1 MTIESLEDRT
11 LLSGTSLVSIIPD
24 SGDELYDGR
33 VLNESPSELVFK
45 FEEGKDL
52 DPATL
57 EAVQL
62 GRGPSYSIHVEPTYV
77 GIGDL
82 PNEIIMRFGEA
93 LPEDVYQITI
103 FGSNANPL
111 MSYESSD
118 AEAEKFLDGFD
129 TKLTF
134 ELDLAPIIASVVPQP
149 VQRGTETLA
158 WANTIDLSQI
168 STPPAGFTALSFESS
183 QRVLS
188 GTVDLSTGIQT
199 PFVHIDY
206 DQDGISD
213 LTVLADETSGEFSV
227 ILDQNWDNLDQNLNL
242 GVSDGELQPS
252 LVNGVDPTQ
261 FLGALPTFPSGFTTL
276 SFDSNQNVLSGTVD
290 LSTDI
295 EIPKVHI
302 DYDQDGNS
310 DVTVTADQ
318 LTGKF
323 SVTLDPG
330 WDSLD
335 QILNLG
341 VADGD
346 LDPSWANDIDL
357 TQFPVPPTGFTA
369 VAFDSGQNVL
379 SGIVDLSTGIGVP
392 FVHIDYNQD
401 GISELTVLAD
411 ESTGKFS
418 VTLDQDWDNLD
429 QNLNLGI
436 TDGELLPAWANSV
449 DTNRI
454 LPPPTG
460 FVSLSFDTELNLL
473 SGVVD
478 QSAGVVPPFVH
489 IDYDQDGISDLTVLA
504 NQTTGK
510 FSVVLDQGWD
520 NLDNLLRLGVSEDEL
535 VPSWANNVDP
545 SQFPL
550 PPSHFTSLSFDSE
563 QNTLS
568 GTVDLQSGIAAPI
581 VHIDYDRDGTANAT
595 VEADET
601 TGEFSIVLDQ
611 DWNDLDQIINLGV
624 SDGETDLSWTEDINP
639 TQFPLPPA
647 GFTTLSFKSS
657 ENLLSGTVDLT
668 TGIVAP
674 IVYIDYDQDGKT
686 DSVFRVDETTG
697 EFSVELDQNWANL
710 DPFLNL
716 GLLDGD
722 LQPDWSENVDAKIRI
737 FPAPPG
743 LASIAYDSELNVL
756 SGTIDSSM
764 NFVNPFVHID
774 YNQNGTTDTLVLVDQ
789 ATGEFSV
796 VLDQG
801 WNSFDPALN
810 IGVSDGELVQSNNQ
824 IEIYFDGAVDK
835 ASVVTPTLYQLIN
848 TADDTIQ
855 YPLADDIHYEQ
866 AKNKVTLT
874 FAADLVAGTYHLR
887 VGESTEPDFSV
898 ADEITGI
905 DDDNSSFGSAS
916 DLGNL
921 GTKTLHI
928 SQSIE
933 KQNTQHILSGTVDL
947 STGIETPIVHI
958 DYDQDGTSNATVTA
972 DETTGEFSIVL
983 EQGWDNLDNILNLG
997 VSDGGADP
1005 TWTNDVNPTQL
1016 SLSLSGFTALSFD
1029 NGQLTPVG
1037 SEAEPGHRNS
1047 VDSHYINGNY
1057 GNPPGEITTVQFY
1070 FPATYQ
1076 DHQGNTRTNQITEAQ
1091 KQRVREIYELF
1102 ASVSGLQVQ
1111 EIADPQSSDSDATK
1125 IITGDVRAVSANLPT
1140 SVSGASVRETVVI
1153 NGGLDWGESE
1163 YGGEWFKA
1171 ALHEIGHSLGLGD
1184 ANDLPSMMNTG
1195 SSGAAQF
1202 NESIYLTDHD
1212 IVHLNYFYPAQSS
1225 DIDLYKF
1232 TLDEAGKLNAEI
1244 KAERITDDPETK
1256 DQLDAVLSLYNAN
1269 HELIARN
1276 DNYFGKDSFLD
1287 LELDAGVYYLAV
1299 TSVGN
1304 TNFNPD
1310 VSDSGAGGKTQG
1322 QYELSI
1328 NFKAESTSTDN
1339 LVDPSGIQLDGDADG
1354 TPGGVFDF
1362 WFDVSDETIFV
1373 DKITGSDNGDGDLN
1387 TPYKTIEKAIK
1398 VAGETD
1404 KNIRILGNGGI
1415 GDGQAYEIG
1424 FNDQFEPLA
1433 DGVTFEVPAGVTVM
1447 VDAGAIIK
1455 LQNANIDVG
1464 SNSLYESRP
1473 GGALQILGTPQHQ
1486 VYLTSYTNDE
1496 IGLDTNATPDTPT
1509 AGDWGGIVF
1518 RADSD
1523 REDEGIYLNSVNNAN
1538 ISYGGGRVFVNTAF
1552 EDFAPIQVES
1562 ARPTIWN
1569 STITQSANVA
1579 ISADL
1584 RSFEDSRFVDGSY
1597 ILDRHGLEV
1606 RNNTIIDNSVNGLF
1620 VQIDTPLGGQIDK
1633 LDLPAIFDD
1642 DITYLIT
1649 ENLQIAG
1656 APAGQL
1662 VDGVASVNGRLKIAA
1677 GTVIKLDGARIEAE
1691 RGNSQI
1697 IAEGTAEHPII
1708 FTSWNDDRYGKGIT
1722 FDSTND
1728 GYHDYFSPG
1737 SWGGIIFN
1745 ASSSGSIDHALITNA
1760 GGDTPLDN
1768 GFAQFNPIEVHL
1780 ADLRLTNS
1788 VFENNAGGFD
1798 TDEQN
1803 NFDDR
1808 NGRGINESATI
1819 FVRDAQP
1826 IIVNNT
1832 FRNNAGTVLSIDV
1845 NSLNSEFHEDYG
1857 TTTGMLDAFDTFADN
1872 QGALVRLNRMENN
1885 GLNGMK
1891 VRGGVLTTESVW
1903 DDTDIV
1909 HVLLDEVLVDQHHTY
1924 SGLRLKSSHD
1934 ASLVVKLAGEDAG
1947 FTASGIPL
1955 DSEDRIGG
1963 TVQVI
1968 GQPEYPVILTSL
1980 NDDSVGAS
1988 LTPQGT
1994 LQTDTGNDGDS
2005 TPAAGDWRSIRLD
2018 SLSNDRNVVVRFE
2031 EESLYTGG
2039 DDQNESPFRAQKLG
2053 ILAPNEMSG
2062 DENQVLGFE
2071 VHGSISADKSEDN
2084 KADEDV
2090 YSIQARGGTE
2100 VWIDIDRTSDALD
2113 TVVELINIY
2122 GKKLVL
2128 SDNSATELT
2137 PDLDDLLINP
2147 SDAGPLKQVD
2157 YLGDDYYSQN
2167 NKDAGFWVRLPDPG
2181 NGELGTYFIR
2191 VKSKA
2196 GSTSG
2201 HYQLQVRLR
2210 QANEKPGSTVRY
2222 ADIRYATN
2230 GIELIGLPANSPL
2243 LTEAAEMS
2251 GDNNSFE
2258 NAQNLG
2264 NLLTQNQGTISV
2276 SGSLNSSTDV
2286 DWYTFELGYDLIDYV
2301 NGLDN
2306 AGRSLATIFD
2316 IDYADGLSRPDTT
2329 LSVFDENGTLILIS
2343 RDSNIEDDQANGD
2356 QTDLSSGSF
2365 GTYDPYIGAVNL
2377 AAGNPGTSHKY
2388 HVAISS
2394 NSQLPLA
2401 LNATFTQDTA
2411 NSLIRLEPVSSIKR
2425 IVEDHIGF
2433 TGFTSGSPYLN
2444 GSGEEYAPSEKEIV
2458 PENGAIFDISSPET
2472 LETHISAFT
2481 LSDVKLFVSRQ
2492 DQLLIADPYDGRV
2505 LGDGSD
2511 QANATIIGALSTDGI
2526 GNTQD
2531 ITIRSDGRF
2540 FSYEGIDTGE
2550 PNDTAGRFSELEPGT
2565 GEVILGDSDTSGQTD
2580 SEGGSSPD
2588 MRGWDE
2594 IPDLPAGGTKTD
2606 PVELTTSRVE
2616 ALAFQR
2622 LGLITSG
2629 GTTNVN
2635 YGLYYSVVKDDD
2647 TTTLYRADPETGK
2660 ASAKRLATDDNNGS
2674 SGNDSNAEDP
2684 VSSIYTVIGDIVGY
2698 DSLGDP
2704 INQAQMG
2711 RVTGMS
2717 FAGVNATIDQAVLYG
2732 VTSTGLIVSINHD
2745 LVEED
2750 VSLTPT
2756 IAATV
2761 INDLSSEIDGNFTGL
2776 TTAPQN
2782 LYNGAFK
2789 NYLFAITDS
2798 GNLYAINPLTGEL
2811 VSQVDINPDPNT
2823 VELISVFA
2831 GGDTH
2836 INVGVDGV
2844 TGLAFSPL
2852 DFNLWHPTF
2861 KQGDAAGH
2869 GINNTYDS
2877 SASLGDTTRTDAE
2890 NFTRS
2895 NSELDFSQTEQEG
2908 GASLYFGFE
2917 ELTDDGHF
2925 IEYTDGAQYGVH
2937 HSNYQ
2942 TDLATNP
2949 DIANTYNFAGGA
2961 HGSLV
2966 SSTFDLGEHD
2976 AADKPTLYFN
2986 YFLDTESA
2994 NSLSGDMRDAA
3005 RVFVGYDDGDNI
3017 RQWVEVAT
3025 NNSVTA
3031 DPLDPDGGELS
3042 SFLSASAR
3050 EGSDSTTGENK
3061 NLYEN
3066 QLVQE
3071 LFDAGELTNPTWRQA
3086 RIDLSDFVGK
3096 GELTLRFDFSTAGA
3110 ITNNKSIPGDKFGN
3124 YNSNQQGQNNKFEGF
3139 YIDDLIVGFAERGET
3154 VTGATQGMTDFTPTP
3169 SNPHPNATQDI
3180 AIGPYQLQI
3189 RQATTYARQQNGNY
3203 PGTVIETQYDTNDRL
3218 IPALGLQG
3226 DVNPEQQQGQIV
3238 IEANTISYSS
3248 EDGISVDAGISGSH
3262 GQGSFAGPTNNAVY
3276 DTGSA
3281 IVGFAPGLTIQNNVI
3296 YEFEASGIHIT
3307 GASNDDENSTPS
3319 AVSYTKVINNTIV
3332 GSSSDEDD
3340 SQQGTGILVEDFA
3353 TATIINNIVAFTTT
3367 GIDIDNDESSV
3378 PSVVGANLFQGNV
3391 ENGIVGNFPI
3401 VLDLSEP
3408 LFVSR
3413 EEENFYLAANSRAID
3428 SSLNSLADRVQF
3440 VTIRNSIGM
3449 PNSDTVAPATDRT
3462 NDLRV
3467 DDSSQS
3473 PPPGLGANIFKDR
3486 GALERSDVTG
3496 PTAQLSVP
3504 ANTIY
3509 GSDPT
3514 EVVVSDPDHFNQIV
3528 IDLTDNGIG
3537 IDDASVNASQISL
3550 TRQIN
3555 SIAAVTLVEGVD
3567 YYFTYNSATDQIVLT
3582 AASGLFEA
3590 DAKYTIEIS
3599 NDDTPISDLA
3609 GNALLSNQSAPADLV
3624 RFTLYVA
3631 DAVNN
3636 ASVNYL
3642 AGTPLP
3648 DEVNANSPHKLVAT
3662 DSEVPLVFSVENGNA
3677 IVISDQDEIP
3687 GYAVTGI
3694 SDAGTYTVTL
3704 TTQSGTLTLGSTAN
3718 VSVTGDTTTT
3728 VELTG
3733 TIADINTAL
3742 DGLTWTADAEYYSS
3756 KSGVSPA
3763 WIQITT
3769 TEVPPKAGLVE
3780 GDVAKTDTD
3789 VIEITVNDPKTISFS
3804 SLTYSGSENSGTIT
3818 VTLTREA
3825 TNAKSY
3831 FKLKLTDSTATVG
3844 DGDYVNSVVQPV
3856 EFPENKATVTVEI
3869 TINDDDVV
3877 EADESFILELE
3888 DLQDQTGPDY
3898 GNAFVDTQT
3907 ATVTILNDDTAT
3919 ISVADVEV
3927 NESAGDVL
3935 PTTSFVLNYD
3945 SITPEVTLQNSEI
3958 AGESVYGHVA
3968 EITKGDYGS
3977 NAVYYIYALPNSG
3990 GPFGTLGSVRL
4001 MGDPNVTGGTFKLYL
4016 GEYFDSPSVTLNWD
4030 ATPEDIMNA
4039 LYELITTDER
4049 LSDLDPTDIIVDL
4062 YQSSADM
4069 EGQNLT
4075 YDQESGPIE
4084 LNNYITITFNSRSP
4098 VQHIRVNSTGLTG
4111 GMYWVQNISDT
4122 ENEIPANGISIAEGN
4137 PTSGSTNVQTASG
4150 FIVNF
4155 PEFDDFA
4162 AEVSHYATA
4171 AEIQAA
4177 LESIP
4182 EIGAGN
4188 VIVEGSLEESSGSSG
4203 GIGGGIRIEFT
4214 GDLGLSEIPYIG
4226 FSPNLPSPAGFTYE
4240 TRMSHS
4246 GDTGA
4251 NEVQTLSLPKYL
4263 SGGTFTLSFES
4274 EETASLS
4281 YNATAADVK
4290 SALEALTSIGAG
4302 NVLVTRENS
4311 DSPVFTVTFVGQLS
4325 KQDVS
4330 SLVIDGSNLKFSH
4343 PDLLSYPDGIW
4354 SSISLTY
4361 ATGSGTF
4368 TFSYTNMADENPILM
4383 TTDPIPVTATAGQI
4397 ELALQSIGIYNVD
4410 VMGSFATGNMSIH
4423 LLDSRAY
4430 LNVNTDSPNTIN
4442 IPVSIAD
4449 GVTLDHDLKVTYE
4462 LIDLT
4467 AEQGTDYAAT
4477 TGTLIIP
4484 ADATSA
4490 NIEIPLGN
4498 DELFELEEQFQVKLT
4513 SVTAIDTNGNQLP
4526 GSVQITSEDTE
4537 ESSSTSTVTIADDD
4551 TPVLSVE
4558 EQTYNENEGTVN
4570 VTVKIDKAIAND
4582 LTADYQFVL
4591 GTAQLEDFDYAT
4603 SLPTGSIT
4611 IPAGS
4616 QSVNLTINLK
4626 ADAVPVVE
4634 ADKTFDLILSNI
4646 DSGGISINDQQQSQI
4661 GTGDTVS
4668 GTLTI
4673 ASDDVANLTIVQ
4685 SEISQVEGSD
4695 SSGTTAY
4702 TFTVKLDN
4710 YVQNGFSVAYETK
4723 DDTATVADG
4732 DYIDNDGILSFSGAL
4747 DETRTFTVHVKHD
4760 LIIEEDETFKVAL
4773 LGLSNIDSTAVADI
4787 TVQQTDVIATIQ
4799 NDDVATV
4806 SVNNPDLTEG
4816 DSGTSQITFTV
4827 SLDQPLTENVTFD
4840 FTTVADSADA
4850 TDFTATSGSGTIFVG
4865 QTSTTISV
4873 TVSGDTAIE
4882 LDEQFFL
4889 EISNLSANGLQVRI
4903 DNAEISSFNITE
4915 LGSFDTPGG
4924 AFGMQVVENIAYI
4937 ADGNSGLRVL
4947 DVSDPD
4953 NISEL
4958 GAFDTSGVALDVQV
4972 VGNIAYVADSSEGLR
4987 VLDISDPANISEL
5000 GAYAILTDAR
5010 SVQITGGTAYIT
5022 DGPEGLRV
5030 LDISDPAN
5038 ISLTGS
5044 FNTPGYA
5051 YGIQV
5056 VGTLAYIADGNNSGL
5071 RVLDISDHNNIS
5083 ELGFF
5088 DTSHIAYDVQVVG
5101 NIAYVTDYDA
5111 GLLVLDISDPTS
5123 ISELGSVGT
5132 SSISLSVQV
5141 VGNIAYLADNS
5152 AGLRLLDV
5160 TDPANIRELGTFDPL
5175 GSTKD
5180 VQVVGGISY
5189 ILNTNTSIR
5198 VLDVDTISLATATIT
5213 NDDTSVVSVNNVT
5226 QAEGNAGDSAYT
5238 FTVSLDQAVG
5248 EDVTFDFDVVH
5259 DSTEASD
5266 FSTTSGTGTIIA
5278 GQTSTTVTV
5287 FVSGDTTV
5295 ELNEQFYLELS
5306 NLQSNGW
5313 DVEFNGAG
5321 STLQGTGTITNDDAA
5336 TLSIADLTQAEGDTG
5351 STTFSFSVS
5360 LDQAVDQDITFDY
5373 TTITGTADATDFT
5386 PVSSTATILAGQT
5399 STTIDVTVSGDT
5411 TIENDE
5417 QFQLELSNLQT
5428 SDRDVQFSGAGAT
5441 LQATGTITSDDIL
5454 TISVADVTQAE
5465 GDAGTSTMTFTVSLN
5480 GTVNEDV
5487 SFDYTTVSDS
5497 ADASDFT
5504 PTSGSAVILAGQTS
5518 IDIDVTI
5525 SGDTTVELDENLV
5538 LELSNLQ
5545 AGSLD
5550 AQFEF
5555 SQASSNNIIELGFFD
5570 TLSAQSVQVVGDT
5583 AYVADNTSG
5592 LRILDISDPSNI
5604 SELGSFDT
5612 FGYAVGVQV
5621 VGDTAYIADY
5631 SSGLRVLDI
5640 SDPANISE
5648 LGSFDTPGIA
5658 RSVQVVGDTAYV
5670 ADNTS
5675 GLRVLDI
5682 SDPSNISELG
5692 SFDTPSYA
5700 AGVQVV
5706 GGTAYVADDSSGLRV
5721 LDISDPSNISEL
5733 GSFDTFGYAV
5743 GVQVVGD
5750 TAYVAD
5756 YSFGLRI
5763 LNISDPSNI
5772 SELGSFDTPD
5782 HARSVQVVGDTA
5794 YIADNSSGLRVLDI
5808 SDPSNISELGSFDT
5822 FGYAVGVQV
5831 VGDTA
5836 YVADG
5841 PSGLR
5846 VLEIS
5851 VTIASATGTITNDDT
5866 AVVSIDDVTHSEGDA
5881 GDTPYTFTVSMDQ
5894 AVGEDVT
5901 FDFNVVHNS
5910 TNAADFSTT
5919 SGTGTITAGQTSTT
5933 VTVYVSGDNTVEL
5946 NEQFFLELSNLQSNG
5961 WDVEFN
5967 GGSSTLQG
5975 TGTVNNDDAAVVS
5988 IDDVTQAEG
5997 DAGTSAFTFTV
6008 SLDQISDTNVT
6019 FDFTTLTD
6027 TADGSD
6033 FVATSGTGTI
6043 IAGQTSTTVTV
6054 QVYGDP
6060 TVELEEQFLLELSN
6074 LQAGGRDVQF
6084 NGAGATL
6091 QGTGTITNDDTAILS
6106 IGDLSQAEGD
6116 TGTATFTFS
6125 VTLDQPVGEDVTFN
6139 YATVNNSADGTDFS
6153 STSGTGTITAG
6164 MTSTTIDVT
6173 YSGDTTVELDERFFV
6188 DLSSLSSGA
6197 WSVVFD
6203 RTETKAVNKELG
6215 TFDTGG
6221 QAWNTQVVGN
6231 IAYVANGNAGL
6242 SVLDISDPANV
6253 IELGTYNTPGYAS
6266 SVQVIGT
6273 VAYVADGSGGLRV
6286 LDVTTPASITEQG
6299 YFDTT
6304 GTADEVQVVGT
6315 TAYVADSSAGLR
6327 VLNVGTPAS
6336 ITETGYYN
6344 TVSADTVQIESNTAY
6359 ITNSSTGF
6367 YILDITTPG
6376 SISEIG
6382 SFSRSGSKAVQVVGD
6397 TAYLVSDS
6405 ALEVLDISN
6414 PASISTLGT
6423 FSASGQFLRDIE
6435 VVSNIAYVTNNTGL
6449 LILEVSD
6456 PTNIIELDPILLTDA
6471 PLSVEV
6477 VGDNV
6482 YLPSN
6487 SSGGLQIWEADII
6500 QGATGTIENDETVV
6514 VNIDNVTHSEGDA
6527 GNIPYTY
6534 TVSLDQVVGGDVTF
6548 DFDVVHDSTDATD
6561 FSTTSGTGTITAGQT
6576 STTVTVYVSGDST
6589 VELDEQFYLELSNL
6603 QSNGW
6608 DVEFNGSGST
6618 LQGTGTITNDDTA
6631 VVSINNVTQA
6641 EGDAGDTTFTFT
6653 VSLDQAVGE
6662 DVTFD
6667 FVVSHDSTDASDFS
6681 TTGGTGT
6688 ITAGMTSTTVIVNVS
6703 GDSTVELDEQF
6714 DLELSNLRTSN
6725 GWTID
6730 FNGAGSTLQGTGTIT
6745 NDDAAILSIGDVSQ
6759 VEGDT
6764 GTTTFTF
6771 NVTLDNP
6778 TDTDIT
6784 FDYTTVDD
6792 TADGTDYTAI
6802 SGTGTITAG
6811 NTSTTISVDVNGD
6824 TSSEPDEQFYVGL
6837 TDLQSIGRNVQI
6849 DSTLPLQAHINHIAT
6864 YDPSFS
6870 ISDSVIVGNTAY
6882 TLGSSGLIYFRIY
6895 DITDPN
6901 NIIELDS
6908 ISIAGDVNGEIKIK
6922 GNIAYVANGGGL
6934 HAFDISNPTNIT
6946 LLDKFSYTGTTK
6958 ARLDVIDNTA
6968 YVTNSNSSTLLI
6980 LDLSDPNDISQLG
6993 SFTTP
6998 NPTTGVHVIEGIA
7011 YVTDTHSFFALD
7023 VSNPTME
7030 IIELGSFTPAY
7041 TGLGN
7046 VNVVGS
7052 LAYIT
7057 TYNSGV
7063 RVLDISTLSNI
7074 TEIGFIDTP
7083 GNPFDMKING
7093 NYAYVADYSG
7103 GLQVIDISDYDA
7115 LTLIGHFEVPT
7126 FATAVQVIEN
7136 TIYLLAYTDGIF
7148 KLDINIFREA
7158 TGTILNDDPDPLFG
7172 SASPNTT
7179 INTSLVM
7186 TPTNTDANGETA
7198 EVPESEAWIDEW
7210 DSFWVEVWVNTTDGT
7225 GISGGA
7231 FDLDYNTDFFT
7242 ATEIEYGAAFGENST
7257 ALIDDETGVV
7267 SGISGSNS
7275 FDTLGGSDQVLL
7287 ARVKFESLADD
7298 NVAIDLETGY
7308 LGPHDLG
7315 LRVKNAHL
7323 GIVDEESVNPTI
7335 QTNPATDLWAVP
7347 YDVDDNGTIN
7357 YRDLIEMLKTYNDS
7371 VFDAAAN
7378 LAWTLDFDK
7387 STKVNYKD
7395 LVHLASNFGKSKS
7408 GNSNVTFPVNFPQ
7421 QWYGPEVE
7429 TEGTD
7434 PFDVV
7439 IDAAVNEWKEE
7450 LGVENLN
7457 IQVVVTDLA
7466 EQQLGGGQLLEL
7478 DDNGIPIRG
7487 RVYIDDDATGIGWYS
7502 SIEDSS
7508 FDENGLALPGSA
7520 AEGHYDLY
7528 SVLLHEIGHVVGF
7541 TSSYTAF
7548 SNMVKTNENNETL
7561 FVGSDFLVQLTDD
7574 GVHIDQPVD
7583 LINPTLDP
7591 STRKTI
7597 SALDIQILHEVYANA
7612 AGASLNSTSQA
7623 MIDAHLHLTGTSPAA
7638 KQPALKQSDS
7648 EAEVFNASSYYQE
7661 VQQPTYI
7668 ETDDKVYPGLLFTAE
7683 PLLTAN
7689 NTGKNDEFDGS
7700 LLNIVEGS
7708 DGLVAVAV
7716 EKSDLDDDVLS
7727 RFDFINEE
7735 KEYDFEEEFAEEE
7748 ELNSV
7753 FSDWSGPI
7761 I

>member
-118 AEAEKFLDGFD
+118 AEAEKFLDGFA

-134 ELDLAPIIASVVPQP
+134 ELDLAPKIASVVPQP

-183 QRVLS
+183 QRVLM

-252 LVNGVDPTQ
+252 QVNGVDPTQ
-261 FLGALPTFPSGFTTL
+261 ISTLPTGFTAL
-276 SFDSNQNVLSGTVD
+276 SFDGGQNVLSGTVD
-290 LSTDI
+290 LST
-295 EIPKVHI
+295 
-302 DYDQDGNS
+302 
-310 DVTVTADQ
+310 
-318 LTGKF
+318 
-323 SVTLDPG
+323 
-330 WDSLD
+330 
-335 QILNLG
+335 
-341 VADGD
+341 
-346 LDPSWANDIDL
+346 
-357 TQFPVPPTGFTA
+357 
-369 VAFDSGQNVL
+369 
-379 SGIVDLSTGIGVP
+379 GIQTP
-392 FVHIDYNQD
+392 FVHIDYDQD

-411 ESTGKFS
+411 ESTGEFS

-478 QSAGVVPPFVH
+478 LSAGVVPPFVH

-520 NLDNLLRLGVSEDEL
+520 NLDNILRLGVSEDEL

-624 SDGETDLSWTEDINP
+624 SDGVTDLSWTEDVYP
-639 TQFPLPPA
+639 TLFPLPPA

-716 GLLDGD
+716 GVLDGE
-722 LQPDWSENVDAKIRI
+722 LQPAWSDDVDAKIRT

-743 LASIAYDSELNVL
+743 FTSLSYDSELNVL
-756 SGTIDSSM
+756 SGTIDQSISL
-764 NFVNPFVHID
+764 VNPFVHID

-796 VLDQG
+796 VLDQD

-810 IGVSDGELVQSNNQ
+810 LGVSDGELQQSKNQ
-824 IEIYFDGAVDK
+824 IEIYFDGAVDQ
-835 ASVVTPTLYQLIN
+835 ASVVTPEFYQLIN
-848 TADDTIQ
+848 TADNVVQT
-855 YPLADDIHYEQ
+855 PLVDGIVYEQ

-874 FAADLVAGTYHLR
+874 FAADLSEGTYHLR

-898 ADEITGI
+898 AAEMTGI
-905 DDDNSSFGSAS
+905 DDDNSSFGTAS

-921 GTKTLHI
+921 GPQSLHI

-933 KQNTQHILSGTVDL
+933 KQN
-947 STGIETPIVHI
+947 
-958 DYDQDGTSNATVTA
+958 VTY
-972 DETTGEFSIVL
+972 
-983 EQGWDNLDNILNLG
+983 LD
-997 VSDGGADP
+997 A
-1005 TWTNDVNPTQL
+1005 
-1016 SLSLSGFTALSFD
+1016 A
-1029 NGQLTPVG
+1029 G

-1057 GNPPGEITTVQFY
+1057 GNLPGEITTVQFY

-1076 DHQGNTRTNQITEAQ
+1076 DHLGNTRTNQITEAQ

-1111 EIADPQSSDSDATK
+1111 EIAEPQSPDSDATK

-1140 SVSGASVRETVVI
+1140 SVSGASIRETVVI
-1153 NGGLDWGESE
+1153 NGGLDWGKSE

-1212 IVHLNYFYPAQSS
+1212 IVHLNYLYPAQSS

-1232 TLDEAGKLNAEI
+1232 TLDEAGQLNAEI
-1244 KAERITDDPETK
+1244 KAERITDAPESK

-1287 LELDAGVYYLAV
+1287 LELDAGDYYLAV
-1299 TSVGN
+1299 TSVSN

-1328 NFKAESTSTDN
+1328 GFKAETPSADY

-1373 DKITGSDNGDGDLN
+1373 DKITGSDNGDGDLI
-1387 TPYKTIEKAIK
+1387 TPYKTIEKALQK
-1398 VAGETD
+1398 AEETD
-1404 KNIRILGNGGI
+1404 RNIRILANGGI

-1447 VDAGAIIK
+1447 VDAGAMIK

-1464 SNSLYESRP
+1464 SNSLFNSRP

-1496 IGLDTNATPDTPT
+1496 IGLDSNPTPDTPT

-1523 REDEGIYLNSVNNAN
+1523 REDEGIFLNSINNAN

-1584 RSFEDSRFVDGSY
+1584 HSFENSRFVNGSY

-1620 VQIDTPLGGQIDK
+1620 VQIDTPLGGEIDK
-1633 LDLPAIFDD
+1633 LDLPAVFDD
-1642 DITYLIT
+1642 DITYFIT

-1768 GFAQFNPIEVHL
+1768 GFAQFNPIEVQQ
-1780 ADLRLTNS
+1780 ADVRLTNS

-1845 NSLNSEFHEDYG
+1845 NSLNSEYHDDYG
-1857 TTTGMLDAFDTFADN
+1857 TTTGWLDAFDTFAEN
-1872 QGALVRLNRMENN
+1872 QGVLVRLNRMENN

-1891 VRGGVLTTESVW
+1891 VRGGILTTESVW

-1924 SGLRLKSSHD
+1924 SGLRLKSSQD
-1934 ASLVVKLAGEDAG
+1934 ADLVVKLAGEDAG

-1968 GQPEYPVILTSL
+1968 GQPEHPVILTSL

-1994 LQTDTGNDGDS
+1994 LQTDTSNDGAS
-2005 TPAAGDWRSIRLD
+2005 TPASGDWRSIRLD

-2031 EESLYTGG
+2031 EESIYTGG
-2039 DDQNESPFRAQKLG
+2039 VDQNKSPFRAQKLG

-2137 PDLDDLLINP
+2137 PDLDDSLINP
-2147 SDAGPLKQVD
+2147 SDAGPLQQVD

-2210 QANEKPGSTVRY
+2210 QADEKPGSTVRY

-2243 LTEAAEMS
+2243 LTEAAEKS

-2377 AAGNPGTSHKY
+2377 AAGNPGTTHKY

-2401 LNATFTQDTA
+2401 LNATFTQDAA

-2458 PENGAIFDISSPET
+2458 PENGAIFDISSAET

-2505 LGDGSD
+2505 LGDGND
-2511 QANATIIGALSTDGI
+2511 QANATIIGALSTDGT

-2550 PNDTAGRFSELEPGT
+2550 PNDTAGRFSELDPGT
-2565 GEVILGDSDTSGQTD
+2565 GEVISGDSATPDATD
-2580 SEGGSSPD
+2580 SEGSASAD
-2588 MRGWDE
+2588 MRGWDQ
-2594 IPDLPAGGTKTD
+2594 IPDVPAGGTKSD

-2629 GTTNVN
+2629 GTTSVN

-2647 TTTLYRADPETGK
+2647 TTTLYRADPETGE
-2660 ASAKRLATDDNNGS
+2660 SGAKRLATDDNNGS
-2674 SGNDSNAEDP
+2674 SGNDSGSSGSDGNAEDS

-2717 FAGVNATIDQAVLYG
+2717 FAGINATIDQAVLYG

-2811 VSQVDINPDPNT
+2811 VTQVDINPDPNT
-2823 VELISVFA
+2823 VELIPVFA
-2831 GGDTH
+2831 SGDTH

-2877 SASLGDTTRTDAE
+2877 SAALGDTTRTDAE
-2890 NFTRS
+2890 NITRT

-2949 DIANTYNFAGGA
+2949 EIANTYNFAGGA

-2966 SSTFDLGEHD
+2966 SSSFDLGEHD
-2976 AADKPTLYFN
+2976 AADNPTLYFN

-3050 EGSDSTTGENK
+3050 EGADSGDNT
-3061 NLYEN
+3061 YDH

-3071 LFDAGELTNPTWRQA
+3071 LFDAGDLVNPTWRQA
-3086 RIDLSDFVGK
+3086 RIDLSEFVGK

-3110 ITNNKSIPGDKFGN
+3110 INNDPDFPGNEFGN
-3124 YNSNQQGQNNKFEGF
+3124 YNSYQQGQNNKFEGF

-3169 SNPHPNATQDI
+3169 SNPHPNASQDI

-3189 RQATTYARQQNGNY
+3189 RQATSYARQQNGNY
-3203 PGTVIETQYDTNDRL
+3203 SGTVIETQYDTNNRL
-3218 IPALGLQG
+3218 IHELGLQG
-3226 DVNPEQQQGQIV
+3226 DVTPEQQQGQIV

-3340 SQQGTGILVEDFA
+3340 SQQGTGIQVEDFA
-3353 TATIINNIVAFTTT
+3353 TAIIINNIVAFTTT

-3413 EEENFYLAANSRAID
+3413 EEENFYLAANSHAID

-3504 ANTIY
+3504 ANPIY
-3509 GSDPT
+3509 GSDLT

-3550 TRQIN
+3550 IRQIN

-3582 AASGLFEA
+3582 TASGLFEA
-3590 DAKYTIEIS
+3590 DAKYTVEIS

-3636 ASVNYL
+3636 APVNYL

-3648 DEVNANSPHKLVAT
+3648 DDVNENSPHKSVAT

-3687 GYAVTGI
+3687 GYAVTNI

-3704 TTQSGTLTLGSTAN
+3704 VTQSGTLTLGSTAN
-3718 VSVTGDTTTT
+3718 LTVTGDSTTT

-3733 TIADINTAL
+3733 TITDINTAL

-3769 TEVPPKAGLVE
+3769 TEVTPKAGLVE

-3804 SLTYSGSENSGTIT
+3804 SLSYSGYEDDGTIT
-3818 VTLTREA
+3818 VLLTREA
-3825 TNAKSY
+3825 TSAKSY
-3831 FKLKLTDSTATVG
+3831 FNLILTQGTASVA
-3844 DGDYVNSVVQPV
+3844 DGDYIYSVVQPV
-3856 EFPENKATVTVEI
+3856 EFPENEVTFTVDI
-3869 TINDDDVV
+3869 TITADNVV
-3877 EADESFILELE
+3877 EADETFFLQLQ
-3888 DLQDQTGPDY
+3888 DLQDQTGADY

-3958 AGESVYGHVA
+3958 AGQSIYGHVA
-3968 EITKGDYGS
+3968 ELTKGDYGS
-3977 NAVYYIYALPNSG
+3977 NAVYYIYALPNAG
-3990 GPFGTLGSVRL
+3990 GPFGALGSVRL

-4030 ATPEDIMNA
+4030 ATPEDFMNA

-4062 YQSSADM
+4062 YQSSPDM

-4075 YDQESGPIE
+4075 YDQESGSIN
-4084 LNNYITITFNSRSP
+4084 LNNYITITFNSQSP
-4098 VQHIRVNSTGLTG
+4098 VHHIRVNSTGLTG
-4111 GMYWVQNISDT
+4111 GTYWVQNISNA
-4122 ENEIPANGISIAEGN
+4122 ENEIPANGISIAEGT
-4137 PTSGSTNVQTASG
+4137 PTDGSTTVYPASG

-4155 PEFDDFA
+4155 PEFDDLA

-4177 LESIP
+4177 LEAIP
-4182 EIGAGN
+4182 EIGVGN
-4188 VIVEGSLEESSGSSG
+4188 VIVEGTLEESSGSSE

-4246 GDTGA
+4246 GDVGA
-4251 NEVQTLSLPKYL
+4251 NEVQTLSLPKFL
-4263 SGGTFTLSFES
+4263 SGGTFTLSFEG

-4281 YNATAADVK
+4281 HNATAADVK
-4290 SALEALTSIGAG
+4290 SALEALTSIGAD
-4302 NVLVTRENS
+4302 NVQVILENS
-4311 DSPVFTVTFVGQLS
+4311 DSPVFTVTFVRELS

-4330 SLVIDGSNLKFSH
+4330 SLVIDGSNLEFSH
-4343 PDLLSYPDGIW
+4343 PELLSYPDGIW
-4354 SSISLTY
+4354 SPISLTN

-4368 TFSYTNMADENPILM
+4368 TFSYTNMADENPVLM

-4430 LNVNTDSPNTIN
+4430 LNVNTDGPNTIN

-4449 GVTLDHDLKVTYE
+4449 GVTVDHDLKVTYE

-4467 AEQGTDYAAT
+4467 AERGTDYAAT

-4513 SVTAIDTNGNQLP
+4513 SVTAIDTNGNQLTR
-4526 GSVQITSEDTE
+4526 SVQIKSEDTE
-4537 ESSSTSTVTIADDD
+4537 DSSSTSTVTIADDD
-4551 TPVLSVE
+4551 TPVLSVV

-4616 QSVNLTINLK
+4616 QSVNLIINLK

-4646 DSGGISINDQQQSQI
+4646 DSGGISINDQQLSQI

-4702 TFTVKLDN
+4702 TFTVKLNN

-4723 DDTATVADG
+4723 NDTATVADG

-4773 LGLSNIDSTAVADI
+4773 LGLSNIDNTAIADI

-4806 SVNNPDLTEG
+4806 SVSNPDLTEG

-4827 SLDQPLTENVTFD
+4827 SLNQPLTENVTFD

-4882 LDEQFFL
+4882 LDEQFFF

-4903 DNAEISSFNITE
+4903 DNAEISSFDITE

-4937 ADGNSGLRVL
+4937 SDGNSGLRVL

-4987 VLDISDPANISEL
+4987 ILDISDPANISEL

-5010 SVQITGGTAYIT
+5010 SVQIIGGTAYIT

-5038 ISLTGS
+5038 ISLNGS

-5051 YGIQV
+5051 YGMQV

-5071 RVLDISDHNNIS
+5071 RVLDISDPNNIS

-5180 VQVVGGISY
+5180 VQVVDGISY
-5189 ILNTNTSIR
+5189 ILNTNTSLR

-5213 NDDTSVVSVNNVT
+5213 NDDTSVVSINNVT
-5226 QAEGNAGDSAYT
+5226 HAEGNAGDSAYT
-5238 FTVSLDQAVG
+5238 FSVSLDQAVG

-5278 GQTSTTVTV
+5278 GQTSTSVTV
-5287 FVSGDTTV
+5287 IVSGDTTV
-5295 ELNEQFYLELS
+5295 ELAEQFYLELS
-5306 NLQSNGW
+5306 NLQVANGW

-5336 TLSIADLTQAEGDTG
+5336 ILSIAEVTQSEGDTG
-5351 STTFSFSVS
+5351 STTFTFTVS
-5360 LDQAVDQDITFDY
+5360 LDETVDQDISFDF
-5373 TTITGTADATDFT
+5373 TTIAGTADVTDFT
-5386 PVSSTATILAGQT
+5386 PVSGTGTILAGQT
-5399 STTIDVTVSGDT
+5399 STTINVDVTGEIG
-5411 TIENDE
+5411 IESDE
-5417 QFQLELSNLQT
+5417 QFLIELSSLST
-5428 SDRDVQFSGAGAT
+5428 AGRDVQFDGGGST
-5441 LQATGTITSDDIL
+5441 LQATGTITNDDELI
-5454 TISVADVTQAE
+5454 ISVADVSQSE
-5465 GDAGTSTMTFTVSLN
+5465 GDGGTSTMTFTVSLN
-5480 GTVNEDV
+5480 VTVNEDV
-5487 SFDYTTVSDS
+5487 SFDYTTVTDS
-5497 ADASDFT
+5497 ADTSDFT
-5504 PTSGSAVILAGQTS
+5504 PTSGYGVILAGQTS
-5518 IDIDVTI
+5518 TTIEVTI
-5525 SGDTTVELDENLV
+5525 NGDIGVELDEQYFV
-5538 LELSNLQ
+5538 ELSNTHTSNTNIPIQ
-5545 AGSLD
+5545 FSLLNALSID
-5550 AQFEF
+5550 QLNPTI
-5555 SQASSNNIIELGFFD
+5555 SPNSSNNVQVVGNIAYVANGSYGLQILDISDPTNISQLGFFYSSGNAYDVQVEGNIAYVANGLSGLLILDVSDPDNIFELGVFD
-5570 TLSAQSVQVVGDT
+5570 TPDYARSVQVVGNI
-5583 AYVADNTSG
+5583 AYVAEDGSG
-5592 LRILDISDPSNI
+5592 LRILDISDPANI
-5604 SELGSFDT
+5604 SPIKLFNTPGEAYD
-5612 FGYAVGVQV
+5612 VQV
-5621 VGDTAYIADY
+5621 VGDRAYVADGSSGLSILDISDPINIYELGFYTPTGANNIGSARSVQVVGNLAYIADSIRGMRILEITDPANIVQQGIY
-5631 SSGLRVLDI
+5631 LTPDGGAYDVQVDGNIAYVAAGASGLFVLNVSNPASISQLDVLNLPGSALGVYVVSTVAYVADYSTGLTVIDISNPSNIFELGVNEVPDTILNLRVVGNIAYVVEGSSGLRILDISDPANISQLGFFDTPGYAQEVQVVGNIAYVADGYSGLQVLDINDPANISQLGFFDTPDYAQEVQVVGNIAYVADGYSGLQVLDI
-5640 SDPANISE
+5640 SDPANISQ
-5648 LGSFDTPGIA
+5648 LGFFDTPGFA
-5658 RSVQVVGDTAYV
+5658 RSVQILGNIAYIL
-5670 ADNTS
+5670 DSSS
-5675 GLRVLDI
+5675 GLLVLDI
-5682 SDPSNISELG
+5682 SDPANISQLG
-5692 SFDTPSYA
+5692 FFDPPGFLEFMNVVGNIAYVASNSNGLRVLDVSDPANIVQLGVFDTPGQAY
-5700 AGVQVV
+5700 GVQVV
-5706 GGTAYVADDSSGLRV
+5706 GNLAYVADNLNGLLI
-5721 LDISDPSNISEL
+5721 LDISDPANIL
-5733 GSFDTFGYAV
+5733 QVAHFDTPGSSKKV
-5743 GVQVVGD
+5743 DVVG
-5750 TAYVAD
+5750 TNIYVAD
-5756 YSFGLRI
+5756 FSFGL
-5763 LNISDPSNI
+5763 L
-5772 SELGSFDTPD
+5772 
-5782 HARSVQVVGDTA
+5782 
-5794 YIADNSSGLRVLDI
+5794 VLDQI
-5808 SDPSNISELGSFDT
+5808 FL
-5822 FGYAVGVQV
+5822 
-5831 VGDTA
+5831 
-5836 YVADG
+5836 
-5841 PSGLR
+5841 
-5846 VLEIS
+5846 
-5851 VTIASATGTITNDDT
+5851 ATGTITNDDT
-5866 AVVSIDDVTHSEGDA
+5866 AVVSIGDNVTHSEGDA
-5881 GDTPYTFTVSMDQ
+5881 GDTAYTFTVSIDQ

-5901 FDFNVVHNS
+5901 FDYGVVHDS
-5910 TNAADFSTT
+5910 TDAADFSTT

-5933 VTVYVSGDNTVEL
+5933 VTVNVSGDMTVEL
-5946 NEQFFLELSNLQSNG
+5946 DEQFYLELSNLQSNG

-5967 GGSSTLQG
+5967 GGASTLQG
-5975 TGTVNNDDAAVVS
+5975 TGTVNNEDAAIVS
-5988 IDDVTQAEG
+5988 IDNVTQAEG
-5997 DAGTSAFTFTV
+5997 DTGTSSFTFTV
-6008 SLDQISDTNVT
+6008 SLDQISETDVT

-6027 TADGSD
+6027 TTDGSD

-6043 IAGQTSTTVTV
+6043 TAGQTSTTVTV
-6054 QVYGDP
+6054 QVNGDT

-6074 LQAGGRDVQF
+6074 LQSGGRDVQF
-6084 NGAGATL
+6084 SGAGATL
-6091 QGTGTITNDDTAILS
+6091 QGTGTIPNDDTAILS
-6106 IGDLSQAEGD
+6106 IGDLSQVEGH
-6116 TGTATFTFS
+6116 TGTDTFTFE
-6125 VTLDQPVGEDVTFN
+6125 VTLDQSVGEDVTFN

-6164 MTSTTIDVT
+6164 MTSTTIEVT

-6188 DLSSLSSGA
+6188 DLSSLSSGV

-6203 RTETKAVNKELG
+6203 RTETKSINKELG
-6215 TFDTGG
+6215 TFDTSG

-6242 SVLDISDPANV
+6242 SILDISDPASV
-6253 IELGTYNTPGYAS
+6253 VELGTYNTPGYAS
-6266 SVQVIGT
+6266 SVQVIGS

-6286 LDVTTPASITEQG
+6286 LDVTTPASITLLG

-6336 ITETGYYN
+6336 ITETGYHN
-6344 TVSADTVQIESNTAY
+6344 TVSADTVQIEGNTAY

-6367 YILDITTPG
+6367 HILDITTPG
-6376 SISEIG
+6376 SISQMG
-6382 SFSRSGSKAVQVVGD
+6382 NFSRSGSKAVQVVGD
-6397 TAYLVSDS
+6397 VAYLVSDS
-6405 ALEVLDISN
+6405 ALEVLGISA
-6414 PASISTLGT
+6414 PASIGTLGT
-6423 FSASGQFLRDIE
+6423 FSAPGQFLRDIE
-6435 VVSNIAYVTNNTGL
+6435 VVGNIAYVTNNAGL

-6456 PTNIIELDPILLTDA
+6456 PANIIELDPILLTDI
-6471 PLSVEV
+6471 PLSVQV

-6500 QGATGTIENDETVV
+6500 QGATGTILNDE
-6514 VNIDNVTHSEGDA
+6514 
-6527 GNIPYTY
+6527 
-6534 TVSLDQVVGGDVTF
+6534 
-6548 DFDVVHDSTDATD
+6548 
-6561 FSTTSGTGTITAGQT
+6561 
-6576 STTVTVYVSGDST
+6576 
-6589 VELDEQFYLELSNL
+6589 
-6603 QSNGW
+6603 
-6608 DVEFNGSGST
+6608 
-6618 LQGTGTITNDDTA
+6618 
-6631 VVSINNVTQA
+6631 
-6641 EGDAGDTTFTFT
+6641 
-6653 VSLDQAVGE
+6653 
-6662 DVTFD
+6662 
-6667 FVVSHDSTDASDFS
+6667 
-6681 TTGGTGT
+6681 
-6688 ITAGMTSTTVIVNVS
+6688 
-6703 GDSTVELDEQF
+6703 
-6714 DLELSNLRTSN
+6714 
-6725 GWTID
+6725 
-6730 FNGAGSTLQGTGTIT
+6730 
-6745 NDDAAILSIGDVSQ
+6745 
-6759 VEGDT
+6759 
-6764 GTTTFTF
+6764 
-6771 NVTLDNP
+6771 
-6778 TDTDIT
+6778 
-6784 FDYTTVDD
+6784 
-6792 TADGTDYTAI
+6792 
-6802 SGTGTITAG
+6802 
-6811 NTSTTISVDVNGD
+6811 
-6824 TSSEPDEQFYVGL
+6824 
-6837 TDLQSIGRNVQI
+6837 
-6849 DSTLPLQAHINHIAT
+6849 
-6864 YDPSFS
+6864 
-6870 ISDSVIVGNTAY
+6870 
-6882 TLGSSGLIYFRIY
+6882 
-6895 DITDPN
+6895 
-6901 NIIELDS
+6901 
-6908 ISIAGDVNGEIKIK
+6908 
-6922 GNIAYVANGGGL
+6922 
-6934 HAFDISNPTNIT
+6934 
-6946 LLDKFSYTGTTK
+6946 
-6958 ARLDVIDNTA
+6958 
-6968 YVTNSNSSTLLI
+6968 
-6980 LDLSDPNDISQLG
+6980 
-6993 SFTTP
+6993 
-6998 NPTTGVHVIEGIA
+6998 
-7011 YVTDTHSFFALD
+7011 
-7023 VSNPTME
+7023 
-7030 IIELGSFTPAY
+7030 
-7041 TGLGN
+7041 
-7046 VNVVGS
+7046 
-7052 LAYIT
+7052 
-7057 TYNSGV
+7057 
-7063 RVLDISTLSNI
+7063 
-7074 TEIGFIDTP
+7074 
-7083 GNPFDMKING
+7083 
-7093 NYAYVADYSG
+7093 
-7103 GLQVIDISDYDA
+7103 
-7115 LTLIGHFEVPT
+7115 
-7126 FATAVQVIEN
+7126 
-7136 TIYLLAYTDGIF
+7136 
-7148 KLDINIFREA
+7148 
-7158 TGTILNDDPDPLFG
+7158 PDPLFG

-7186 TPTNTDANGETA
+7186 TPTATNSNGETTA
-7198 EVPESEAWIDEW
+7198 VPESEKWIDEW
-7210 DSFWVEVWVNTTDGT
+7210 DSFWVEVWGNTTDGT

-7231 FDLDYNTDFFT
+7231 FDLDYNTDYFT

-7257 ALIDDETGVV
+7257 AVIDDETGVV

-7275 FDTLGGSDQVLL
+7275 LDSLGGNDQVLL
-7287 ARVKFESLADD
+7287 ARVKFESLVDD
-7298 NVAIDLETGY
+7298 KVAIDLETGY

-7315 LRVKNAHL
+7315 LRVKNANL
-7323 GIVDEESVNPTI
+7323 DIVDEESVNPTI

-7357 YRDLIEMLKTYNDS
+7357 YRDLITFVGTYNDS

-7387 STKVNYKD
+7387 STTVNYRD
-7395 LVHLASNFGKSKS
+7395 LINLVSNYGKSKFS
-7408 GNSNVTFPVNFPQ
+7408 DSVVTFPANFPQ
-7421 QWYGPEVE
+7421 KWYGPEVE
-7429 TEGTD
+7429 AEGED
-7434 PFDVV
+7434 SFDEV

-7450 LGVENLN
+7450 LGVEDLS

-7466 EQQLGGGQLLEL
+7466 DQQLGGGQILEL
-7478 DDNGIPIRG
+7478 DENGIPIRG
-7487 RVYIDDDATGIGWYS
+7487 RVYIDNDATGIGWYS
-7502 SIEDSS
+7502 SIAGAS
-7508 FDENGLALPGSA
+7508 FDENGLALPDSA

-7548 SNMVKTNENNETL
+7548 SNMVETNENNETL

-7583 LINPTLDP
+7583 LMNPTLDP

-7668 ETDDKVYPGLLFTAE
+7668 ETDNKVYPGLLFTAE

-7727 RFDFINEE
+7727 RFDFIIEE
-7735 KEYDFEEEFAEEE
+7735 NEYDFEEEFAEEE

-7753 FSDWSGPI
+7753 FSDWAGPI